1 MLFRAWVLAVP
12 AFGLLF
18 AAESG
23 KREAPSYT
31 AASIVNAATVTGAL
45 APNTI
50 ATLYGTGLAYIT
62 RAVSA
67 DDIRAG
73 IMPLILP
80 GSGVRVSIGEVPA
93 HIYYVSPTQVNL
105 LVPDTLIPGPVE
117 VQLTLDGRAG
127 PAVKIQL
134 AAAAPALFKW
144 TGQWIV
150 ACHADGSVITPD
162 SPARPGEI
170 VVLYATGLGRASPN
184 PRSGEIPTKAAVL
197 ERLSVFRVLLN
208 GSEIPPDQVT
218 YAGLAPGFAGLYQ
231 VNVRLPDPLPANPD
245 VRLKLG
251 DDVSP
256 PAGALPTAP

>member
-80 GSGVRVSIGEVPA
+80 GSGVRVSIGEAPA

-105 LVPDTLIPGPVE
+105 LVPDNLIPGPVE

-144 TGQWIV
+144 TEQWIV
-150 ACHADGSVITPD
+150 ACHADGSVVTPE

-170 VVLYATGLGRASPN
+170 SSSTPPASAAPRPTPARA
-184 PRSGEIPTKAAVL
+184 R
-197 ERLSVFRVLLN
+197 
-208 GSEIPPDQVT
+208 
-218 YAGLAPGFAGLYQ
+218 
-231 VNVRLPDPLPANPD
+231 
-245 VRLKLG
+245 
-251 DDVSP
+251 SP
-256 PAGALPTAP
+256 PRPPCSKG